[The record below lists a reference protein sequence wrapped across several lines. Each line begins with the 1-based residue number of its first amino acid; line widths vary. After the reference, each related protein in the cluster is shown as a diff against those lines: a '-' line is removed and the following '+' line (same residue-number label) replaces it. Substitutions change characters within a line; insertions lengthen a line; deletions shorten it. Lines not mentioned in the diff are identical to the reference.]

1 MVSFQL
7 GDEKLTSV
15 NLLAWWHVQMNS
27 EKRWYLSNH
36 LHQNMISFNLSE
48 ITYWCRF
55 LHWAVQQSFLKNPG
69 TSTIKDI
76 KSAEV
81 LNIKISFP
89 QNKLIDW

>member
-15 NLLAWWHVQMNS
+15 NVLAWWHVQMNS
-27 EKRWYLSNH
+27 EKRGYLNEH

-48 ITYWCRF
+48 ITYWCSF
-55 LHWAVQQSFLKNPG
+55 LHWAIQQSFLKKKKNTG
-69 TSTIKDI
+69 SSTIKDI

-81 LNIKISFP
+81 LNIKIFF
-89 QNKLIDW
+89 L